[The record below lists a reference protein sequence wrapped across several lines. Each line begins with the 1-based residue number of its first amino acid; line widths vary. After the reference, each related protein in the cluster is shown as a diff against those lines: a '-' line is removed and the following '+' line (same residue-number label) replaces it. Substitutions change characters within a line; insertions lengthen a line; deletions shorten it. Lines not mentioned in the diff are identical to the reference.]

1 MAPKEPTVDRR
12 TDREIY
18 IAMKHDTKAQLE
30 TILGTYDEKLAE
42 VERRNAAVRAA
53 QAEFPDRFINLKT
66 GTIRPVLQEF
76 MDLLGVHG
84 HVASAR
90 EQEESSSTSGG
101 ITLAAISLRI
111 IPKPF
116 AQKAVEKNNN
126 FVEVTFSANRNERK
140 ITVSSTNTII
150 NSGGSRGKRGE
161 YDLESVTAEV
171 IEGHVMQTLQEAF
184 VDPR

>member
-1 MAPKEPTVDRR
+1 MDDLEVD
-12 TDREIY
+12 TP
-18 IAMKHDTKAQLE
+18 MKHETKAQLE
-30 TILGTYDEKLAE
+30 TILATYDEKLTE
-42 VERRNAAVRAA
+42 VESRNAAVRAA
-53 QAEFPDRFINLKT
+53 QAAFPERFSTLKVDM
-66 GTIRPVLQEF
+66 IRPILQEF
-76 MDLLGVHG
+76 IDMLGRHG
-84 HVASAR
+84 HAASAR

-116 AQKAVEKNNN
+116 ANKSLEKNNN
-126 FVEVTFSANRNERK
+126 FVEIMFAANRNERK

-161 YDLESVTAEV
+161 YEIEAITVEV
-171 IEGHVMQTLQEAF
+171 VSNHVMQTLEEAL

>member
-1 MAPKEPTVDRR
+1 
-12 TDREIY
+12 
-18 IAMKHDTKAQLE
+18 MKDETKAQLE
-30 TILGTYDEKLAE
+30 SMLASYDEKLAE
-42 VERRNAAVRAA
+42 AELRNAAIRAA
-53 QAEFPDRFINLKT
+53 QAAFPERFDSLKVT
-66 GTIRPVLQEF
+66 MIRPVLQEF
-76 MDLLGVHG
+76 IALLEGRAH
-84 HVASAR
+84 AATLR

-116 AQKAVEKNNN
+116 ANKSAEKNNN
-126 FVEVTFSANRNERK
+126 FIEITFSANRTERK

-161 YDLESVTAEV
+161 YEV
-171 IEGHVMQTLQEAF
+171 EAITTDVVARHVLQTLQEAF

>member
-1 MAPKEPTVDRR
+1 
-12 TDREIY
+12 
-18 IAMKHDTKAQLE
+18 MKHETKAELE
-30 TILGTYDEKLAE
+30 TILASYDEKLTE

-53 QAEFPDRFINLKT
+53 QAAFPERFAALKT
-66 GTIRPVLQEF
+66 DVIRPAIQEF
-76 MDLLGVHG
+76 IDMLEGHG

-90 EQEESSSTSGG
+90 EQEESSTTSGG
-101 ITLAAISLRI
+101 ITLAAIALRV
-111 IPKPF
+111 IPRPF
-116 AQKAVEKNNN
+116 ANKSAEKNNN

-161 YDLESVTAEV
+161 YDLEAITIEV
-171 IEGHVMQTLQEAF
+171 VAGHVMKTLQEAF